1 MRKARSQIPALKINH
16 LPGRLVK
23 NSIKQFCILVLALL
37 TVSGC
42 ADEQAV
48 LLGPQQ
54 WQDLEFVVETRPS
67 PIRAGMNEFVVIAS
81 REVYKPGIGLIV
93 DIRVNEKLAWR
104 QAIQDGF
111 TGVYRRAVR
120 VNNPQTDVLAVHVRR
135 DKKSQKESKEKEV
148 ETTLYFPLNQ
158 KP

>member
-1 MRKARSQIPALKINH
+1 MRRF
-16 LPGRLVK
+16 GV
-23 NSIKQFCILVLALL
+23 LVLFLL
-37 TVSGC
+37 AISGC

-67 PIRAGMNEFVVIAS
+67 PVRMGMNEFVVIAS
-81 REVYKPGIGLIV
+81 REVYKPGVGLIV
-93 DIRVNEKLAWR
+93 DIRANEKIAWR

-111 TGVYRRAVR
+111 TGVYRRAIR

-135 DKKSQKESKEKEV
+135 DKKSQSKDKEN
-148 ETTLYFPLNQ
+148 ETTLYFPLSQ
-158 KP
+158 KR